1 MANRSEYAVMDDN
14 GIIHQSS
21 VKEDM
26 EIAFNAMQE
35 SQEFFYTQDYPE
47 ESYNEYVS
55 EYGTDWEGDLRF
67 IEILEVSR

>member
-1 MANRSEYAVMDDN
+1 MDDN

-35 SQEFFYTQDYPE
+35 NQEFFYTQDYPE

-55 EYGTDWEGDLRF
+55 EYGTDW
-67 IEILEVSR
+67 